1 MITLPNTTIT
11 ADIPN
16 HGVHSVTAAAL
27 DATIA
32 KYLPT
37 STYDLRKVVERR
49 SENKW
54 NDVADMTT
62 LLVVLADFD
71 HNIDSSPLRRY

>member
-1 MITLPNTTIT
+1 MMPNTTIT

-32 KYLPT
+32 RYLPT
-37 STYDLRKVVERR
+37 SCYDLRKVVEER
-49 SENKW
+49 SESNW
-54 NDVADMTT
+54 GDVASITT
-62 LLVVLADFD
+62 FLVVLADFD
-71 HNIDSSPLRRY
+71 HNVDSSPLRRY